1 MKNGKDLMIQDLK
14 DRLCKLESENQ
25 SLKNRVLSVDKL
37 KKQLEDLTLCKEGLE
52 IKLAENMEIQ
62 KQILEERD
70 RIQYCLDETRKSFS
84 YRLGYNLTTIPR
96 KIRTHMRKGE

>member
-14 DRLCKLESENQ
+14 DRICKLESENEG
-25 SLKNRVLSVDKL
+25 LKKRVMSGEEL

-62 KQILEERD
+62 KQIMEEKD

-84 YRLGYNLTTIPR
+84 YRLGYKLTAIPR
-96 KIRTHMRKGE
+96 KIRTLMRKGD